1 MVQFPQPVY
10 LEEVRIIPL
19 GARVTSDFP
28 GGVRLGATNPSK
40 FHIDFFVNDLA
51 KPGASTFENLGSFQ
65 YNQNDCIH
73 LDCKFDTETTRQIPT
88 DGLVLRGWYTTI
100 TLAVY
105 GTFTKQI
112 TEHIIASP
120 PVVIPP
126 SGITVPVQITTSEDP
141 APDEWPIEVPVQV
154 PILDPY
160 VPPTG
165 ELYAAG
171 GVYNENYENREF
183 EFYPGSE
190 APKDPRS
197 FTSTE
202 VEWTANGGPA
212 EVKEVEVRERDWDR
226 SGGRR
231 RSSER
236 PPSREVSFFFFF
248 EIFFTINGQAYN
260 HSGVKGV
267 FMIDI

>member
-236 PPSREVSFFFFF
+236 PPSREVSFFYFFF
-248 EIFFTINGQAYN
+248 LNYFLLLTDKLTTIQWYT
-260 HSGVKGV
+260 V
-267 FMIDI
+267 IL